1 MAQTNREIYLFIITG
16 IIILNA
22 FLGFIVY
29 FIFMYRKKQK
39 LNQFEKTQLR
49 LEFQQSLLQTQLE
62 IQEQTFRNISLEI
75 HDNIGQI
82 LSLAKLNLSSIELS
96 DPSLAPEKALS
107 AKNLVS
113 KAIQDLRD
121 LSRSLNTDFVSQMGL
136 PSAIEYSL
144 DIIKKTSLYETD
156 LTIEGV
162 VRPFETQRELV
173 LFRIVQEILNNI
185 IKHAQ
190 ATVIIVALEYGGDS
204 FQLTV
209 TDNGKGFDLSPINE
223 DTGFGLGIRNMHTR
237 ANLIGAEFQ
246 ISSTI
251 GAGST
256 VMINI
261 KRKAFI

>member
-1 MAQTNREIYLFIITG
+1 MGPQNTEIYLFIITG

-39 LNQFEKTQLR
+39 LNQLEKTQLM
-49 LEFQQSLLQTQLE
+49 LEYQQNLLQTRLE
-62 IQEQTFRNISLEI
+62 IQEQTFKNISLEI

-96 DPSLAPEKALS
+96 DPSVAPEKALS

-121 LSRSLNTDFVSQMGL
+121 LSRSLNTDYVSQMGL
-136 PSAIEYSL
+136 ARAVEYSL
-144 DIIKKTSLYETD
+144 DIIKKTSLYETEM
-156 LTIEGV
+156 TIEGAIK
-162 VRPFETQRELV
+162 PFDSRRELI

-190 ATVIIVALEYGGDS
+190 ASKIRIALKYGEDS
-204 FQLTV
+204 FHLAV
-209 TDNGKGFDLSPINE
+209 SDNGQGFDLNPIN
-223 DTGFGLGIRNMHTR
+223 DNTSFGLGIRNMHAR

-251 GAGST
+251 GAGSSVILT
-256 VMINI
+256 I
-261 KRKAFI
+261 KSKAFI